1 MRLRRLRRPRFR
13 GTGPIATLS
22 AALLAANALALAVP
36 TAAHASTPSATG
48 EFNYAEALQDSMLFY
63 ESQRSGPLPAD
74 NRVLWRGPS
83 DLTDGADHG
92 LDLTGGYHDAGD
104 EVKFGLPEAY
114 SMTALAWG
122 AIDDK
127 AGYQK
132 AGQWQYVER
141 NLRWGDDYI
150 IKAHPSPHVFYGQV
164 GDGSSDHSFWGGAEV
179 NPEPRPSYAVTESCP
194 GSDLVGQ
201 AAAAMAASSIV
212 FKTDD
217 PTYSAT
223 LLAQAKSLYE
233 FADDYRGKYDACIT
247 GASGFYT
254 SFSGYWDELVWGA
267 IWLYKATGDT
277 TYLTKAETYFANL
290 NKANQ
295 TTTPEYAWTISW
307 DDSSYASY
315 ILLAQITGQQQY
327 IDDAERNLDWFTTGY
342 NGQKVS
348 YSPGGEAQVDVWGTA
363 RYAANE
369 AFLALDFENWLKSQ
383 SLDPTRQAT
392 YHDFAVRQMNYILG
406 DNPNKTSYE
415 VGFTNSGTNTSWP
428 QQIHN
433 RTAHDS
439 WDQSMSDPANTRH
452 LDYGLLVGGPTS
464 GDGFT
469 DSRQNYQQTEGALD
483 YNALFSGALAEMTT
497 EYGGTPRANFPPT
510 ETPDGPEE
518 FMQAS
523 PNQTGSNFIEIKA
536 EVVNKSGWPARHLT
550 NGSFRYY
557 FTLDPGETASQLQ
570 LTSPYNQ
577 CNAPGPIT
585 QYSGSTYYVTI
596 SCAGD
601 DVAPAGQSQFH
612 REVQFR
618 ITFPAAHDY
627 TKDWSYQDLVGLA
640 TNSTPINT
648 SHIELYDGSTKVWG
662 TAPGSTTT
670 TPPGAP
676 GTPAASAVTA
686 TGATLTWA
694 ASTAGT
700 NPVAGYD
707 VYSVAGSTSTK
718 VASSTTT
725 SAALTGLTPG
735 TAYTFDVVARDS
747 AGNQS
752 AASPTVAVTT
762 ASATPPAAPTGLT
775 VTAAGTTTV
784 GLSWTAS
791 TAGTLPI
798 ASYTV
803 YKAGSPATAVATATA
818 PATTATVTGL
828 TPGTAYQF
836 YAVAK
841 DTGGLTSPNSA
852 TVSATTTAATPP
864 SAPAGLTVTATG
876 STTVGLSWNAA
887 TAGTSA
893 IASYTVYKT
902 GSPATA
908 VATVTAP
915 AVTATIT
922 GLTPSTAYQF
932 YVVATDANGLSSAA
946 SASVSA
952 TTTAAPPASVS
963 AQYETSVTTAT
974 TQSFQPMLNVV
985 NNGTSAVPLSSVTV
999 RYWFTSDGGSGTFA
1013 TNCWYAVPGCANVT
1027 QSVVAVPAVTG
1038 ADHYLQVGFTA
1049 AAGSLAPGASTGQI
1063 QNAVNKSDWSNFT
1076 QTNDYSFN
1084 AADTAWT
1091 ANTNVTVYVNGALV
1105 WGTEPH

>member
-1 MRLRRLRRPRFR
+1 MRLRRPRFR
-13 GTGPIATLS
+13 AQGPIATL
-22 AALLAANALALAVP
+22 AAGLLATGVLTLAAP
-36 TAAHASTPSATG
+36 TAAHSGTPSATAAPSATG
-48 EFNYAEALQDSMLFY
+48 EFDYAEALQDSMLFY

-83 DLTDGADHG
+83 DLTDGSDHG

-132 AGQWQYVER
+132 SGQWQYLER
-141 NLRWGDDYI
+141 DLRWGDDYI
-150 IKAHPSPHVFYGQV
+150 IKAHPSAHVFYGQV
-164 GDGSSDHSFWGGAEV
+164 GDGSSDHSFWGPAEV

-212 FKTDD
+212 FQTDD
-217 PTYSAT
+217 PTYSAK
-223 LLAQAKSLYE
+223 LVAQAKSLYE

-277 TYLTKAETYFANL
+277 TYLTKAETYFTNL

-315 ILLAQITGQQQY
+315 ILLAEITGQQQY

-342 NGQKVS
+342 NGQHVS
-348 YSPGGEAQVDVWGTA
+348 VSPGGEAQVDVWGTA

-369 AFLALDFENWLKSQ
+369 AYLALDFENWLKAQ
-383 SLDPTRQAT
+383 GLDTVRQAA

-406 DNPNKTSYE
+406 DNPNKESYE
-415 VGFTNSGTNTSWP
+415 VGFTNGGTSTAWP

-433 RTAHDS
+433 RPAHDS
-439 WDQSMSDPANTRH
+439 WDQSMSDPAYTRH

-483 YNALFSGALAEMTT
+483 YNALFSGALAELTT
-497 EYGGTPRANFPPT
+497 EYGGTPRADFPPT

-523 PNQTGSNFIEIKA
+523 PNQAGSNFIEIKA

-557 FTLDPGETASQLQ
+557 FTLDAGETASQLQ

-596 SCAGD
+596 SCVGD

-627 TKDWSYQDLVGLA
+627 TKDWSYQDLAGLA
-640 TNSTPINT
+640 TNSTPITT
-648 SHIELYDGSTKVWG
+648 SHIELYDGSSKVWG
-662 TAPGSTTT
+662 TAPSGGTQT

-694 ASTAGT
+694 ASTPGT

-707 VYSVAGSTSTK
+707 VYSVSGTTSTK

-725 SAALTGLTPG
+725 SATLTGLTPG

-752 AASPTVAVTT
+752 AASAAVAVTT
-762 ASATPPAAPTGLT
+762 TSSSATPPSAPTGVT
-775 VTAAGTTTV
+775 VTATGSTTV
-784 GLSWTAS
+784 GLRWNAA
-791 TAGTLPI
+791 TAGTAAI

-803 YKAGSPATAVATATA
+803 YKAGSPATAVATVNA
-818 PATTATVTGL
+818 PATTATV
-828 TPGTAYQF
+828 
-836 YAVAK
+836 
-841 DTGGLTSPNSA
+841 S
-852 TVSATTTAATPP
+852 
-864 SAPAGLTVTATG
+864 
-876 STTVGLSWNAA
+876 
-887 TAGTSA
+887 
-893 IASYTVYKT
+893 
-902 GSPATA
+902 
-908 VATVTAP
+908 
-915 AVTATIT
+915 

-952 TTTAAPPASVS
+952 TTTAGSPPPSSVS

-974 TQSFQPMLNVV
+974 TQSFQPMLNLV

-999 RYWFTSDGGSGTFA
+999 RYWFTSDGGASTFA
-1013 TNCWYAVPGCANVT
+1013 TNCWYALVGCANVT

-1038 ADHYLQVGFTA
+1038 ADHYVQVGFTA
-1049 AAGSLAPGASTGQI
+1049 AAGSLAAGASSGQI
-1063 QNAVNKSDWSNFT
+1063 QSAVNKSDWSNFT

-1091 ANTNVTVYVNGALV
+1091 ANTDVTVYVNGTLV

>member
-1 MRLRRLRRPRFR
+1 MRLRIPRRRAAA
-13 GTGPIATLS
+13 PIATL
-22 AALLAANALALAVP
+22 AAGLLAANALALAIP
-36 TAAHASTPSATG
+36 STAQAAAPSATG

-83 DLTDGADHG
+83 DLTDGSDHG

-150 IKAHPSPHVFYGQV
+150 IKAHPSAHVFYGQV
-164 GDGSSDHSFWGGAEV
+164 GDGSSDHSFWGPAEV

-194 GSDLVGQ
+194 GSDLTGQ

-342 NGQKVS
+342 NGQKVG

-369 AFLALDFENWLKSQ
+369 AFMALDFGSWLKAQ

-406 DNPNKTSYE
+406 DNPNKMSYE
-415 VGFTNSGTNTSWP
+415 VGFTNGGTSTAWP

-433 RTAHDS
+433 RPAHDS
-439 WDQSMSDPANTRH
+439 WDQSMSDPAYTRH

-483 YNALFSGALAEMTT
+483 YNALFSGALAEMTN
-497 EYGGTPRANFPPT
+497 EYGGTARANFPPT

-536 EVVNKSGWPARHLT
+536 EVVNKSGWPSRHLT

-557 FTLDPGETASQLQ
+557 FTLDPGETASQVT

-596 SCAGD
+596 SCVGD

-627 TKDWSYQDLVGLA
+627 TKDWSYQDLKGLA
-640 TNSTPINT
+640 TNSTPVNT
-648 SHIELYDGSTKVWG
+648 GFIELYDGSTKVWG
-662 TAPGSTTT
+662 TAPSGTTT
-670 TPPGAP
+670 TPPGTP
-676 GTPAASAVTA
+676 GTPTASAVTT

-707 VYSVAGSTSTK
+707 VYSVSGTASTK
-718 VASSTTT
+718 VASSTTN

-735 TAYTFDVVARDS
+735 TAYTFDVVARDG

-762 ASATPPAAPTGLT
+762 ASATPPGAPTGLT

-784 GLSWTAS
+784 GLSWTAA

-798 ASYTV
+798 AGYTV
-803 YKAGSPATAVATATA
+803 YKAGSPATAVATVTA
-818 PATTATVTGL
+818 PAVTATVTGL

-836 YAVAK
+836 YVVAK
-841 DTGGLTSPNSA
+841 DTGGLTSPNS
-852 TVSATTTAATPP
+852 TSVSATTAAATPP
-864 SAPAGLTVTATG
+864 GAPTGLTVTATG

-887 TAGTSA
+887 TAGTLP
-893 IASYTVYKT
+893 IAGYTVYKA

-908 VATVTAP
+908 VATVNAP
-915 AVTATIT
+915 AVTATVT

-932 YVVATDANGLSSAA
+932 YVVAKDTGGLTSANSAT
-946 SASVSA
+946 VSA
-952 TTTAAPPASVS
+952 TTTAAPAASVS

-985 NNGTSAVPLSSVTV
+985 NNGTSAVPLSSITV
-999 RYWFTSDGGSGTFA
+999 RYWFTSDGGATTFA
-1013 TNCWYAVPGCANVT
+1013 TNCWYAVVGCANVT
-1027 QSVVAVPAVTG
+1027 QSVGSVAAVTG

-1049 AAGSLAPGASTGQI
+1049 AAGSLAASASTGQV
-1063 QNAVNKSDWSNFT
+1063 QSAVNKSDWSNFT

-1091 ANTNVTVYVNGALV
+1091 ANTNVTVYVNGVLV

>member
-1 MRLRRLRRPRFR
+1 MRLRRPRHR
-13 GTGPIATLS
+13 AAGPIATLA

-83 DLTDGADHG
+83 DLTDGSDHG

-132 AGQWQYVER
+132 SGQWQYLER

-150 IKAHPSPHVFYGQV
+150 IKAHPSAHVFYGQV
-164 GDGSSDHSFWGGAEV
+164 GDGSSDHSFWGPAEV
-179 NPEPRPSYAVTESCP
+179 NPEPRLSYAVTTSCP

-212 FKTDD
+212 FQTDD

-315 ILLAQITGQQQY
+315 ILLAEITGQQQY

-342 NGQKVS
+342 NGQHVS
-348 YSPGGEAQVDVWGTA
+348 MSPGGEAQVDVWGTA

-369 AFLALDFENWLKSQ
+369 AYMALDFENWLKAQ
-383 SLDPTRQAT
+383 SLDPTRQAA

-406 DNPNKTSYE
+406 DNPNKMSYE
-415 VGFTNSGTNTSWP
+415 VGFTNGGTNTAWP

-433 RTAHDS
+433 RPAHDS
-439 WDQSMSDPANTRH
+439 WDQSMSDPSYTRH

-483 YNALFSGALAEMTT
+483 YNALFSGALAEMTA

-585 QYSGSTYYVTI
+585 QYSGSTYYLTV
-596 SCAGD
+596 SCVGD

-627 TKDWSYQDLVGLA
+627 TKDWSYQDLTGLA

-662 TAPGSTTT
+662 TAPGGGTPV
-670 TPPGAP
+670 TPPSAP
-676 GTPAASAVTA
+676 GTPTASAVTA

-700 NPVAGYD
+700 NPLAGYD
-707 VYSVAGSTSTK
+707 VYSVSGTTSTK

-725 SAALTGLTPG
+725 SATLTGLTPG
-735 TAYTFDVVARDS
+735 TAYTFDVVARDNAGTQSS
-747 AGNQS
+747 AS
-752 AASPTVAVTT
+752 ATVAVTT

-775 VTAAGTTTV
+775 VTATGTTTV
-784 GLSWTAS
+784 GLSWTAA
-791 TAGTLPI
+791 TAGTLPL

-803 YKAGSPATAVATATA
+803 YKTGSPATAVATATT

-836 YAVAK
+836 YVVAK

-852 TVSATTTAATPP
+852 TVSATTTAATAP
-864 SAPAGLTVTATG
+864 SAPTGLTVTATG

-893 IASYTVYKT
+893 VAGYTVYKA

-908 VATVTAP
+908 VATTTAP
-915 AVTATIT
+915 AVTATVT

-932 YVVATDANGLSSAA
+932 YVVATDANGLNSAA
-946 SASVSA
+946 SASVAA
-952 TTTAAPPASVS
+952 TTTAAAPASVS

-974 TQSFQPMLNVV
+974 TQSFQPMLSVV
-985 NNGTSAVPLSSVTV
+985 NNGTAAVPLSSVTV
-999 RYWFTSDGGSGTFA
+999 RYWFTSDGGSSTFT
-1013 TNCWYAVPGCANVT
+1013 TNCWYAVVSCANVT

-1049 AAGSLAPGASTGQI
+1049 AAGSLAAGASTGQI
-1063 QNAVNKSDWSNFT
+1063 QNGVNKSDWSNFT

-1091 ANTNVTVYVNGALV
+1091 ANTTVTVYVNGTLV